1 MMTENQPK
9 PARFIEGEPTPRM
22 LAVIEDAE
30 FLASNGCT
38 LDTIGNRLGLAPA
51 TIKRYFGAARREY
64 PWQT

>member
-1 MMTENQPK
+1 
-9 PARFIEGEPTPRM
+9 M

-38 LDTIGNRLGLAPA
+38 LDTISHRLGLAPA
-51 TIKRYFGAARREY
+51 TIKRYFSAAGREY